1 MERALEIA
9 ARYSESLD
17 NLEKATQRRVAKA
30 LESSYRKLERDL
42 LASYRK
48 HGGNLDLLA
57 RQRTLLIMD
66 EIRSQLELIDPVRA
80 KRITTAYESMLTQA
94 TREGYDA
101 AGDLNQAM
109 SSEKLKPFSAV
120 PTDAIAAQAS
130 EGLARL
136 KNHVAAF
143 ATKASA
149 VVEQGLVQGWG
160 PRKVARALRS
170 ELGVTASKAETIAR
184 TEVMS
189 AYNSAAKT
197 RYKKGGIEYGQ
208 WMATGSDRLCPVCA
222 DRNMRV
228 YKLEDIVIPAHPRCR
243 CMVVPYSPNWDADT
257 EFTER
262 YREQTIADLR
272 ATGVEPSGAVS
283 PFEKAAGMTT
293 APQPVNLGGGAQLGS
308 RAKTG
313 ASAATG
319 QGVTREDIVQRR
331 ADLVAVANGRTK
343 SLEPYRRKVLDEMVE
358 EEIRRLPKLP
368 KPRKES
374 TLENFRRVFRQQIPN
389 ERALEVVARTKKAA
403 QDARLAS
410 GAIKS
415 RRTIPEWEAYQ
426 ILRRVQNPG
435 SPVSFS
441 SYVDR
446 GLRRFPLSDKDF
458 DNLAKLSK
466 VSIEHDA
473 LMDRLTALRS
483 QRTKTA
489 RASELT
495 EINKRITELRAQREA
510 LTNSL
515 NAKMVQFRNQLR
527 SQMSQETAMLLVADR
542 VNITDK
548 VWQGTA
554 DTLVE
559 IVQMTNG
566 RGLNTLNKVSYESGR
581 AFADPRGP
589 LNIGY
594 PIPDPGGAPGKFVSR
609 SDLFHEYGHHV
620 EYSLDMAD
628 SNRAAVINR
637 ATAASRS
644 LTEVNRAYVDEYY
657 FPDRWVDPY
666 TGKDYAPGAKDPRA
680 VRDVYTEVTSMGLE
694 HFHSS
699 QAMVHLITKDPEHF
713 YQVLGAISDD

>member
-48 HGGNLDLLA
+48 HGGNLDLLP
-57 RQRTLLIMD
+57 RQRTLLVMD
-66 EIRSQLELIDPVRA
+66 EVRSQLELIDPVRA

-101 AGDLNQAM
+101 AGDLTQAM

-120 PTDAIAAQAS
+120 PTDAVAAQAS

-136 KNHVAAF
+136 RNHTAAF

-208 WMATGSDRLCPVCA
+208 WMATGSDRLCPICA

-243 CMVVPYSPNWDADT
+243 CTVVPYSPNWDADT

-272 ATGVEPSGAVS
+272 ATGVEPSSAAS

-308 RAKTG
+308 RAKKGDSAVTG
-313 ASAATG
+313 D
-319 QGVTREDIVQRR
+319 GVTREDIVQRR
-331 ADLVAVANGRTK
+331 ADLVAVAKGKTK

-358 EEIRRLPKLP
+358 EQILKLP
-368 KPRKES
+368 PRPTPRSKRE
-374 TLENFRRVFRQQIPN
+374 LDILRRDIRQGLPDAK
-389 ERALEVVARTKKAA
+389 ALEVVARTKKAA

-426 ILRRVQNPG
+426 ILQRVENPG
-435 SPVSFS
+435 SPVSFAT
-441 SYVDR
+441 YVDR
-446 GLRRFPLSDKDF
+446 GLKRFSLSDKDF
-458 DNLAKLSK
+458 DNLGKLSK

-473 LMDRLTALRS
+473 LMNRLAALRS
-483 QRTKTA
+483 PRTKTA
-489 RASELT
+489 RASELA
-495 EINKRITELRAQREA
+495 EVNKRIAELKAQREA
-510 LTNSL
+510 LTDSL
-515 NAKMVQFRNQLR
+515 NARMVQFRNQLR

-542 VNITDK
+542 VDIADN

-559 IVQMTNG
+559 VVQMTNG
-566 RGLNTLNKVSYESGR
+566 RGLKVLNEVSYKSGR
-581 AFADPRGP
+581 AYANPDGP

-609 SDLFHEYGHHV
+609 HALFHEYGHFV

-628 SNRAAVINR
+628 SNRAAVLSR

-644 LTEVNRAYVDEYY
+644 LSEVDRLYVDEYY

-666 TGKDYAPGAKDPRA
+666 TGKDYAFGVRDPRA
-680 VRDVYTEVTSMGLE
+680 VRGVHTEVTSMGLE

-699 QAMVHLITKDPEHF
+699 QAMTTLATKDPEHF
-713 YQVLGAISDD
+713 YQVLGVISDD